1 MEVTKPNLVLYGKV
15 IALSDVK
22 EIPSNETGKAP
33 MKKRELYLDCTPYD
47 GITGVQMGKENKP
60 LLELG
65 GDKVMEKLES
75 LQIAKDDIVGVRFA
89 IQGNPYKK
97 NGKLSVFTSIR
108 CYDIVLVRKAG
119 QSAAPQPQ
127 QPTQAQPQ
135 PQLQQAGGGDEGLPF

>member
-1 MEVTKPNLVLYGKV
+1 MEVTKPNLILYGKV

-22 EIPSNETGKAP
+22 EIPSNEAGKAP

-65 GDKVMEKLES
+65 GDKVMEKLET

-97 NGKLSVFTSIR
+97 DGKLSVFTSIR
-108 CYDIVLVRKAG
+108 CYDVVVVRKAG
-119 QSAAPQPQ
+119 QQAAPQPQ
-127 QPTQAQPQ
+127 QPTQTTPQ
-135 PQLQQAGGGDEGLPF
+135 NNTPANDNNEGGLPF

>member
-1 MEVTKPNLVLYGKV
+1 MEVTKPNLILYGKV

-22 EIPSNETGKAP
+22 VIPSNEAGKAP

-65 GDKVMEKLES
+65 GDKVMEKLET

-97 NGKLSVFTSIR
+97 DGKLSVFTSIR

-119 QSAAPQPQ
+119 QTVAPQPQ
-127 QPTQAQPQ
+127 QPTQTTPQ
-135 PQLQQAGGGDEGLPF
+135 NNTPANDNNEGGLPF

>member
-1 MEVTKPNLVLYGKV
+1 MEVTKPNLILYGKV

-22 EIPSNETGKAP
+22 EIPSNESGKAP

-65 GDKVMEKLES
+65 GDKVMEKLET

-97 NGKLSVFTSIR
+97 DGKLSVFTSIR

-119 QSAAPQPQ
+119 QQAAPQPQ
-127 QPTQAQPQ
+127 QPTQTTPQ
-135 PQLQQAGGGDEGLPF
+135 NNTPANDNNEGGLPF

>member
-22 EIPSNETGKAP
+22 EIPSNEAGKAP
-33 MKKRELYLDCTPYD
+33 MKKRELYIDCTPYD

-65 GDKVMEKLES
+65 GDKVMEKLET

-97 NGKLSVFTSIR
+97 DGKLSVFTSIR
-108 CYDIVLVRKAG
+108 CYDVVVVRKAG
-119 QSAAPQPQ
+119 QQAAPQPQ
-127 QPTQAQPQ
+127 QPTQTTPQ
-135 PQLQQAGGGDEGLPF
+135 NNTPANDNDEGGLPF

>member
-1 MEVTKPNLVLYGKV
+1 MEVTKPNLILYGKV

-22 EIPSNETGKAP
+22 VIPSNEAGKAP

-65 GDKVMEKLES
+65 GDKVMEKLET

-97 NGKLSVFTSIR
+97 DGKLSVFTSIR
-108 CYDIVLVRKAG
+108 CYDVDVVRRAG
-119 QSAAPQPQ
+119 QQAVPQPQ
-127 QPTQAQPQ
+127 QPTQPTPKNNTPANDNNE
-135 PQLQQAGGGDEGLPF
+135 GGLPF